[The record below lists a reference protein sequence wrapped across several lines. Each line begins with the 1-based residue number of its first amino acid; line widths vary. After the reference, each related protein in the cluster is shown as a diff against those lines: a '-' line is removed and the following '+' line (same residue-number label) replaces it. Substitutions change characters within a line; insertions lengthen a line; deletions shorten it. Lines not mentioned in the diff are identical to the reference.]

1 MYIPTSKAPPTTLQ
15 CTNLRGTL
23 SLKLIFGDKTGGVG
37 CVGEIKVQISSDRVN
52 DEGLTLEASA
62 QLSKSFKEVTRP
74 LLAPSIKPNFH
85 EIKMD

>member
-1 MYIPTSKAPPTTLQ
+1 M
-15 CTNLRGTL
+15 
-23 SLKLIFGDKTGGVG
+23 
-37 CVGEIKVQISSDRVN
+37 GEIKVQISSVRVN

-74 LLAPSIKPNFH
+74 LLTPSIKPNFH